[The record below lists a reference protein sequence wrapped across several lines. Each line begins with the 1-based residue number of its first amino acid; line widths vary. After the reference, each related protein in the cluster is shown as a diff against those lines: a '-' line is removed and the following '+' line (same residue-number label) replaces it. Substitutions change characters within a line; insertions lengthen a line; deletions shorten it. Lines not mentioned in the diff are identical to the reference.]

1 MALNVQYEFL
11 FAGRDE
17 GSFLENYAY
26 EVNEH
31 RSGMGQVFVC
41 LEIQNNPS
49 EAEAMGEA
57 IFSALKTSFFEETE
71 GEANVEGYL
80 RFENALKA
88 INRRISDFRKGKL
101 QKHIGSVH
109 AIVAAVENG
118 SLYLSQCGDSEAYL
132 IRKRFVSTVSEGLY
146 DPAQKDGDLFTSIA
160 NGDLEPGD
168 FVLMCTTRLLRYVT
182 KLDLSRL
189 VLPSSAQRT
198 LSDLRDHLS
207 GEILGRIGFI
217 GVATSLIT
225 DQNPARQIRNDNQD
239 NVFADFGGGEKM
251 NVVASFGPIIAKAKE
266 YHHLLMER
274 SRNSKIFDK
283 TGPVARFASNF
294 HYRLTREKGLTRD
307 RILVV
312 FLVVILFLLFGI
324 WFVRGSQ
331 VKNAELLSYDQKLQ
345 QATQMISDA
354 ESQAQID
361 KKAAGA
367 ILQVAE
373 DNTKEVLN
381 SGQYRDKARD
391 VMTKIQ
397 QARDL
402 LDNIKHV
409 SAKVFAD
416 LSTQGVT
423 NSIGMIA
430 GKNQFYVFDAQ
441 KMYQVVLDK
450 VQPPS
455 LFDQGETIIAGTYFD
470 QKDEP
475 IFFSKTGKLY
485 ELAAGSIRSMV
496 SQEGSFRKGVTIA
509 DWGSRLYILDP
520 TSDQLWRYPYVKSTN
535 VFGAAEAYKTEGNLQ
550 NGVSFTI
557 DSNVYVLSNDGT
569 IDRYYGGVK
578 QPLPIDKAP
587 FTAMTKPTKIYTDSE
602 MNQVLVLDGSRVYVY
617 MKDPKT
623 EGFTYLSQIV
633 VDDVTD
639 IRDIT
644 FDKSTGKIYLL
655 DSKRIYEVAP

>member
-57 IFSALKTSFFEETE
+57 IFSALKTTFFAETE

-80 RFENALKA
+80 RFENSLKA

-109 AIVAAVENG
+109 AIVAAVENS

-225 DQNPARQIRNDNQD
+225 DQNPSRQIRNDNQD
-239 NVFADFGGGEKM
+239 DVFADFGGGEKM
-251 NVVASFGPIIAKAKE
+251 NVAVSFGPVIAQAKK
-266 YHHLLMER
+266 YHQLFMDR
-274 SRNSKIFDK
+274 ARNSKIFDK

-312 FLVVILFLLFGI
+312 FLVVIIFLSLGI
-324 WFVRGSQ
+324 WFVRGGQ

-367 ILQVAE
+367 ILQTAE
-373 DNTKEVLN
+373 NNAKEVLN

-416 LSTQGVT
+416 LSTQGVM

-441 KMYQVVLDK
+441 KMYQVILDK

-496 SQEGSFRKGVTIA
+496 AQEGSFRKGVTIA
-509 DWGSRLYILDP
+509 DWGSRLYVLDP
-520 TSDQLWRYPYVKSTN
+520 ASDQLWRYPYVKSTN

-623 EGFTYLSQIV
+623 EGFTYVSQIV